1 MEQHQGHGHSAQVDL
16 PVPDFR
22 DVNICKSTIQYFL
35 FLIISKLTLNFFFF
49 FFFFSD
55 EIMDRKM

>member
-22 DVNICKSTIQYFL
+22 DVNICKSTIQC
-35 FLIISKLTLNFFFF
+35 FFF